1 MLPGKHPYHTAGV
14 YYLQEPSAM
23 AAAEAL
29 SPLPGE
35 KVLDLAAAPGG
46 KATHLAS
53 LMKNTGVLVANEIHP
68 RRVWD
73 LAENLER
80 CGITNAVVTNETP
93 QRLADHFGEF
103 FDRVMLDAPCSGE
116 GMFRK
121 SDIARKEWKPDLPS
135 SCAVRQGSIIEQAS
149 RLVKPG
155 GYLAY
160 TTCTFSPEE
169 NEGVY
174 CRVFTNYTPNFNYAQ
189 IYIFQVYYQHI
200 LNGLGSRILLT
211 STQAIRI
218 WPHRCPR

>member
-1 MLPGKHPYHTAGV
+1 
-14 YYLQEPSAM
+14 M

-68 RRVWD
+68 RRVWN

-93 QRLADHFGEF
+93 QRLADHFGEY

-116 GMFRK
+116 GMFRRG
-121 SDIARKEWKPDLPS
+121 DIARKEWKPDLPS
-135 SCAVRQGSIIEQAS
+135 SCAIRQTGIIEQAS
-149 RLVKPG
+149 RMVKAG

-169 NEGVY
+169 NEGVI
-174 CRVFTNYTPNFNYAQ
+174 VGIFAYTP
-189 IYIFQVYYQHI
+189 
-200 LNGLGSRILLT
+200 
-211 STQAIRI
+211 
-218 WPHRCPR
+218 